1 MSERQTAAEA
11 VAAENDA
18 RRLAVQYAVAARD
31 AEWRAAV
38 ERVRPEAVDHEDWC
52 ASNTNHAKTWAP
64 PRPCDCP
71 AHNINH
77 ALDSLLRAM
86 EAPRG

>member
-38 ERVRPEAVDHEDWC
+38 ERVRMEHFEGEGED
-52 ASNTNHAKTWAP
+52 SYFDTL
-64 PRPCDCP
+64 
-71 AHNINH
+71 AHNA
-77 ALDSLLRAM
+77 ALDALLRAM
-86 EAPRG
+86 EVS